1 MALKGIK
8 VIELS
13 GLAPA
18 PFAGMILSDFGAKVI
33 RIDRVKEMMTVDR
46 LARGK
51 FSIALNLKM
60 PAGVEVMRKLCKT
73 ADVLIEPYRPGVME
87 RMGLGPEILMKENP
101 ELIYARMT
109 GFGQSGAFKSMAGHD
124 INYLALTGI
133 LSLLGRKGENPIA
146 PINLLSDFAGGGL
159 MCSLGIVMALLEKAK
174 SGKGQIVD
182 ANMVEGTAY
191 LGSWMWTSRDLGF
204 SNRERGENLL
214 DTGAPFYETYKT
226 ADNKYMAVGAIEPQ
240 FYRQLLKG
248 LGIDEDDFPDQQSQ
262 DDWPVMKRHFS
273 RMFAKKSQAEW
284 CQVFDGTDACVTPVL
299 SLDEAPQH
307 AHNRDRQSFLTNT
320 KGEREPAPAPVLSR
334 TPAKV
339 RDMCQPVIGF
349 DTAAV
354 LKEIG
359 YSDQDIKQLENKDVI
374 EVGYPQSHL

>member
-1 MALKGIK
+1 MALTGIK

-33 RIDRVKEMMTVDR
+33 RVDRVQQMMTVDR

-51 FSIALNLKM
+51 LSVALNLKK
-60 PAGVEVMRKLCKT
+60 PAGVEVLHKMCKT

-87 RMGLGPEILMKENP
+87 KMGLGPQILMKSNP
-101 ELIYARMT
+101 GLIYARMT
-109 GFGQSGAFKSMAGHD
+109 GFGQAGAFKRMAGHD

-146 PINLLSDFAGGGL
+146 PINLLCDFAGGGL
-159 MCSLGIVMALLEKAK
+159 MCSLGIVMALLEKTR
-174 SGKGQIVD
+174 SGKGQIID
-182 ANMVEGTAY
+182 ANMVEGAAY

-226 ADNKYMAVGAIEPQ
+226 ADNRYMAVGAIEPQ
-240 FYRQLLKG
+240 FYSQLLKG
-248 LGIDEDDFPDQQSQ
+248 LDIDEDELPDQQSQ
-262 DDWPVMKRHFS
+262 DDWPVMKRHFA
-273 RMFAKKSQAEW
+273 RIFAKKTQDEW
-284 CQVFDGTDACVTPVL
+284 CQIFDGTDACVTPVL

-307 AHNRDRQSFLTNT
+307 PHNRERQSFLTNT

-339 RDMCQPVIGF
+339 RKMCQPVIGL
-349 DTAAV
+349 DTATV
-354 LKEIG
+354 LHEIG
-359 YSDQDIKQLENKDVI
+359 YSAEDIKVFERDNVI
-374 EVGYPQSHL
+374 ELAQLKSQL